1 MICSSQEHRVL
12 LPSLPHHHASV
23 LPVFCKDDEERPTP
37 IKWEL
42 ISLLLRWDPLSG
54 DVCVYLLTVL
64 KWVSREGKLDCFTCK
79 GTRES
84 TISWRGSEDFLLWHL
99 SWKIYFSYAVC
110 THHHVLRVSVTL
122 WFYLHLK
129 YLFTLLISSVICL
142 SPSSPP
148 FPMKQSVHL
157 LSSRGQ
163 GCINTSFFTHVLP
176 ISILSFSIDI
186 SSILSMSVPKYTV
199 IITLSLVP
207 VLVPDVV
214 LSWKICRSQ
223 NHLRGEWR
231 RKWLYLFENVK

>member
-1 MICSSQEHRVL
+1 MSICWL
-12 LPSLPHHHASV
+12 SLNGFPEKENWTVSHVRALGRARFHEEDLKIFFCGIWVEKCISATLFAHISV
-23 LPVFCKDDEERPTP
+23 
-37 IKWEL
+37 
-42 ISLLLRWDPLSG
+42 
-54 DVCVYLLTVL
+54 
-64 KWVSREGKLDCFTCK
+64 
-79 GTRES
+79 
-84 TISWRGSEDFLLWHL
+84 
-99 SWKIYFSYAVC
+99 
-110 THHHVLRVSVTL
+110 HHVLRVSVTL

-129 YLFTLLISSVICL
+129 YLFILLISSVICL

-148 FPMKQSVHL
+148 FPMKQSVHP